1 VTGIASGRRPR
12 GYTPPV
18 PITAPTSPTTASPP
32 VAGKDLAAK
41 TALVTGASSGIGL
54 EACVVLARRGAEVLM
69 VARDPSRGEAARA
82 EIARRSGSDAVTL
95 LLCDFASQAATR
107 ALADEV
113 RRRVQ
118 RLDILVNNAGSVSPK
133 RRLTEDGIEQTFAVN
148 HLGYFLLTNLL
159 LDLVVAG
166 APARIVNVS
175 SIGHRQGTLDFD
187 DLGFERGY
195 SIMKA
200 YSRSK
205 LANILFTTEL
215 ARRLE
220 GTGVTVNA
228 LHPGAVATRI
238 WSHAPVYARP
248 FLAIGKLFMIS
259 PAEGGDRIVYLAA
272 SPEVANKTGGY
283 YEKNR
288 LVTPARLAR
297 DSALAARLWDISAQ
311 LVHLT

>member
-1 VTGIASGRRPR
+1 MIDLSG
-12 GYTPPV
+12 
-18 PITAPTSPTTASPP
+18 
-32 VAGKDLAAK
+32 K

-54 EACVVLARRGAEVLM
+54 EASVKLAKYGAEVLM
-69 VARDPSRGEAARA
+69 VARDPKRGEAARA
-82 EIARRSGSDAVTL
+82 DVARRSGSDAVSL

-113 RRRVQ
+113 KRKAK
-118 RLDILVNNAGSVSPK
+118 RLDILVNNAGSVSSK
-133 RRLTEDGIEQTFAVN
+133 RQVTADGIEQTFAVN

-159 LDLVVAG
+159 LDLVVAS

-195 SIMKA
+195 GIMKA

-205 LANILFTTEL
+205 LANVLFTSEL

-220 GTGVTVNA
+220 GKGVTVNA
-228 LHPGAVATRI
+228 LHPGAVATHI
-238 WSHAPVYARP
+238 WSHAPAIARP
-248 FLAIGKLFMIS
+248 LLAVAKLFMIS
-259 PAEGGDRIVYLAA
+259 PEEGGDRIVYLAT
-272 SPEVANKTGGY
+272 SPEVEGKTGGY

-288 LVTPARLAR
+288 LVTPARLAC
-297 DSALAARLWDISAQ
+297 DATLASRLWTVSTD

>member
-1 VTGIASGRRPR
+1 M
-12 GYTPPV
+12 TP
-18 PITAPTSPTTASPP
+18 TTSPAS
-32 VAGKDLAAK
+32 DLSGK

-54 EACVVLARRGAEVLM
+54 EACVVLARRGARVLM
-69 VARDPSRGEAARA
+69 VARDRDRGEAARA
-82 EIARRSGSDAVTL
+82 DVARRAGSDAVTL

-107 ALADEV
+107 ALADQVKAATE
-113 RRRVQ
+113 
-118 RLDILVNNAGSVSPK
+118 RLEILVNNAGSVSPK
-133 RRLTEDGIEQTFAVN
+133 RQLTEDGIEQTFAVN

-159 LDLVVAG
+159 LDLVVAS

-195 SIMKA
+195 GIMKA

-205 LANILFTTEL
+205 LANVLFTTEL

-228 LHPGAVATRI
+228 LHPGAVATHI
-238 WSHAPVYARP
+238 WSHAPAIARP
-248 FLAIGKLFMIS
+248 ILAVAKLFMIS
-259 PAEGGDRIVYLAA
+259 PAEGGDRIVYLAT
-272 SPEVANKTGGY
+272 SPEVEGKTGGY

-288 LVTPARLAR
+288 LVTAARLAR
-297 DSALAARLWDISAQ
+297 DPSLASRLWSVSTD

>member
-1 VTGIASGRRPR
+1 MIDLSG
-12 GYTPPV
+12 
-18 PITAPTSPTTASPP
+18 
-32 VAGKDLAAK
+32 K

-54 EACVVLARRGAEVLM
+54 EASVKLAKYGAEVLM
-69 VARDPSRGEAARA
+69 VARDPKRGEAARA
-82 EIARRSGSDAVTL
+82 DVARRSGSDAVSL

-113 RRRVQ
+113 KSKAK
-118 RLDILVNNAGSVSPK
+118 RLDILVNNAGSVSSK
-133 RRLTEDGIEQTFAVN
+133 RQVTADGIEQTFAVN

-159 LDLVVAG
+159 LDLVVAS

-195 SIMKA
+195 GIMKA

-205 LANILFTTEL
+205 LANVLFTSEL

-220 GTGVTVNA
+220 GKGVTVNA
-228 LHPGAVATRI
+228 LHPGAVATHI
-238 WSHAPVYARP
+238 WSHAPAIARP
-248 FLAIGKLFMIS
+248 LLAVAKLFMIS
-259 PAEGGDRIVYLAA
+259 PEEGGDRIVYLAT
-272 SPEVANKTGGY
+272 SPEVEGKTGGY

-288 LVTPARLAR
+288 LVTPARLACY
-297 DSALAARLWDISAQ
+297 ATLASRLWTVSTD

>member
-1 VTGIASGRRPR
+1 MTDLSG
-12 GYTPPV
+12 
-18 PITAPTSPTTASPP
+18 
-32 VAGKDLAAK
+32 K

-54 EACVVLARRGAEVLM
+54 EASVKLAKDGAQVLM
-69 VARDPSRGEAARA
+69 VARDPKRGEAARA
-82 EIARRSGSDAVTL
+82 DVAKRSGSDAVSL

-113 RRRVQ
+113 KSKAA
-118 RLDILVNNAGSVSPK
+118 RLDILVNNAGSVSSK
-133 RRLTEDGIEQTFAVN
+133 RQVTADGIEQTFAVN

-159 LDLVVAG
+159 LDLVVAS

-175 SIGHRQGTLDFD
+175 SVGHRQGTLDFE

-195 SIMKA
+195 GIMKA

-205 LANILFTTEL
+205 LANVLFTSEL

-220 GTGVTVNA
+220 GKRVTVNA
-228 LHPGAVATRI
+228 LHPGAVATHI
-238 WSHAPVYARP
+238 WSHAPAIARP
-248 FLAIGKLFMIS
+248 LLAVAKLFMIS
-259 PAEGGDRIVYLAA
+259 PEEGGDRIVYLAT
-272 SPEVANKTGGY
+272 SPEVEGKTGGY

-297 DSALAARLWDISAQ
+297 DATLASRLWIVSTD

>member
-1 VTGIASGRRPR
+1 MPSEDTMTDLSG
-12 GYTPPV
+12 
-18 PITAPTSPTTASPP
+18 
-32 VAGKDLAAK
+32 K

-54 EACVVLARRGAEVLM
+54 EASVKLAKDGAQVLM
-69 VARDPSRGEAARA
+69 VARDPKRGEAARA
-82 EIARRSGSDAVTL
+82 DVAKRSGSDAVSL

-113 RRRVQ
+113 KSKAA
-118 RLDILVNNAGSVSPK
+118 RLDILVNNAGSVSSK
-133 RRLTEDGIEQTFAVN
+133 RQVTADGIEQTFAVN

-159 LDLVVAG
+159 LDLVVAS

-175 SIGHRQGTLDFD
+175 SVGHRQGTLDFE

-195 SIMKA
+195 GIMKA

-205 LANILFTTEL
+205 LANVLFTSEL

-220 GTGVTVNA
+220 GKRVTVNA
-228 LHPGAVATRI
+228 LHPGAVATHI
-238 WSHAPVYARP
+238 WSHAPAIARP
-248 FLAIGKLFMIS
+248 LLAVAKLFMIS
-259 PAEGGDRIVYLAA
+259 PEEGGDRIVYLAT
-272 SPEVANKTGGY
+272 SPEVEGKTGGY

-297 DSALAARLWDISAQ
+297 DATLASRLWIVSTD